1 MGNKQDL
8 KPCPFCGYDAYS
20 QIRVKRGMAND
31 YILVRVKCKN
41 CDASQESIAESGI
54 SIDAMQEMI
63 ARVANYWN
71 RRCQALPEPPGGDKN
86 GR

>member
-1 MGNKQDL
+1 MTDKIEL

-31 YILVRVKCKN
+31 CILVRIKCKN
-41 CDASQESIAESGI
+41 CDAYQESIAESGI
-54 SIDAMQEMI
+54 SIEAMQEMI

-71 RRCQALPEPPGGDKN
+71 RRCQALPELSGGEAS
-86 GR
+86 

>member
-1 MGNKQDL
+1 MDKLKL

-20 QIRVKRGMAND
+20 QIRVKRGMACD
-31 YILVRVKCKN
+31 AIRVVIKCKN
-41 CDASQESIAESGI
+41 CDASQEVYAESGC

-63 ARVANYWN
+63 ARASHYWN
-71 RRCQALPEPPGGDKN
+71 RRCQALPDSPGGDKN